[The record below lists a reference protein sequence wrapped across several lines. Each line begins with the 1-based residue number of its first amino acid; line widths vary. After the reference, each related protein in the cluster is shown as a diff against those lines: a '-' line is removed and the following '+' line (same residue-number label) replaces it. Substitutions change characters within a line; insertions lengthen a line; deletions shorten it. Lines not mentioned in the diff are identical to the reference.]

1 MAIALLLR
9 IVEEAAMQRKRC
21 PQGGFRHGRAHGR
34 VDHARQGYLRQA
46 GIVQQAIDAGPER
59 LDQAQPGQALQGAWR
74 RVGNHGGDDAPG
86 VLRRDVQVPAGIGHG
101 ALQLDEPGVAFFA
114 VEAAAKQ

>member
-1 MAIALLLR
+1 MTPNSLSITAFGAKTGAADNTKAI
-9 IVEEAAMQRKRC
+9 
-21 PQGGFRHGRAHGR
+21 
-34 VDHARQGYLRQA
+34 
-46 GIVQQAIDAGPER
+46 QQAIDAGPER

-86 VLRRDVQVPAGIGHG
+86 VLRRGVQVPAGIGHG
-101 ALQLDEPGVAFFA
+101 ALQLDEPGVALFA

>member
-1 MAIALLLR
+1 
-9 IVEEAAMQRKRC
+9 MQRKRR

-34 VDHARQGYLRQA
+34 VDHARQGYVRQA

-74 RVGNHGGDDAPG
+74 RVGDHGGNDAPG
-86 VLRRDVQVPAGIGHG
+86 VLRRDLQVPAGIGQG
-101 ALQLDEPGVAFFA
+101 ALQFGEPGIAFVAI
-114 VEAAAKQ
+114 EAAAEQ